1 MYVEPF
7 ETISGSIKFKIGK
20 GKKTPFLD
28 NEVIRKCPK
37 LHLNTSLSL
46 ATVIFEISVLELVRI
61 AMSPKIRQKCPWVSQ
76 FGGLCR
82 RHSIELILWS
92 MYFLARNRED
102 RYSTYPQFYRIV
114 NT

>member
-46 ATVIFEISVLELVRI
+46 ATVIFEISVLELVN
-61 AMSPKIRQKCPWVSQ
+61 SYLPKIRQKCPWVSQ
-76 FGGLCR
+76 FGDLCR
-82 RHSIELILWS
+82 RHSIVLILWS
-92 MYFLARNRED
+92 MYFLARNQED
-102 RYSTYPQFYRIV
+102 RYSTYTQFYRIV

>member
-1 MYVEPF
+1 MYVDPF

-46 ATVIFEISVLELVRI
+46 ATVIFEISVLELVN
-61 AMSPKIRQKCPWVSQ
+61 SYLPKIRQKCPWVSQ
-76 FGGLCR
+76 FGDLCR

-92 MYFLARNRED
+92 MYFFARNRED
-102 RYSTYPQFYRIV
+102 RYSTYTQFYRV
-114 NT
+114 FNT

>member
-46 ATVIFEISVLELVRI
+46 ATVTFEISVLELVN
-61 AMSPKIRQKCPWVSQ
+61 SYLPKIRQKCLWVS
-76 FGGLCR
+76 
-82 RHSIELILWS
+82 
-92 MYFLARNRED
+92 
-102 RYSTYPQFYRIV
+102 
-114 NT
+114 

>member
-20 GKKTPFLD
+20 GQKTPFLD

-46 ATVIFEISVLELVRI
+46 ATIIFEISVLELVN
-61 AMSPKIRQKCPWVSQ
+61 SYLLKIRQKCTWVSQ
-76 FGGLCR
+76 FGDLCR

-92 MYFLARNRED
+92 MYFLARNQED